1 MRNQFTTINEIRP
14 LTMAQEGMAAKCI
27 LTFQYKYLTLIQLGQ
42 VGGLMTATPLSR
54 NRSTPLKNNT
64 ET

>member
-1 MRNQFTTINEIRP
+1 
-14 LTMAQEGMAAKCI
+14 MAQEGMAAKCT

-54 NRSTPLKNNT
+54 TR
-64 ET
+64 